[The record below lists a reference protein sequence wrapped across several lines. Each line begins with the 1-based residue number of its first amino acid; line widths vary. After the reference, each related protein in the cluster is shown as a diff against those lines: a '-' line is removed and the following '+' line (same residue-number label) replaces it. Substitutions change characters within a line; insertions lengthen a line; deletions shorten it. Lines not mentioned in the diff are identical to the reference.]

1 MAGTWKPDAAAKRL
15 VKGLDARLR
24 DAGDQ
29 WLVKSAGKTVASV
42 RIRKNFVRID
52 LKVAVPA
59 KEAPKGIVYVTK
71 AKVSKSWPGGGVA
84 VTEETEEEG
93 RTLLEAAVA
102 KD

>member
-1 MAGTWKPDAAAKRL
+1 M
-15 VKGLDARLR
+15 
-24 DAGDQ
+24 
-29 WLVKSAGKTVASV
+29 
-42 RIRKNFVRID
+42 RID